1 MLKAL
6 YKGQGR
12 ELDAHNM
19 HVESSNIVALQTAQ
33 VQIAGKGTSR
43 VRVPF
48 DSASHKS
55 FVTSRVAKSFG
66 LDPIRR
72 DWLTVNIF
80 SQRARGSN
88 LRDVVQINLT
98 PVVGGKDLPTEVFIV
113 PEISR
118 VQSEHLEIVRRD
130 YLHLAQR

>member
-12 ELDAHNM
+12 GELDAHNM
-19 HVESSNIVALQTAQ
+19 HVESSALQTAQ

-43 VRVPF
+43 VLF

-72 DWLTVNIF
+72 DWLTVNTF
-80 SQRARGSN
+80 SQRAKGSN

-98 PVVGGKDLPTEVFIV
+98 QVGEGKGLPIEAFVV
-113 PEISR
+113 PEIVR
-118 VQSEHLEIVRRD
+118 VQNEHMEIVRRD
-130 YLHLAQR
+130 YLHLARR